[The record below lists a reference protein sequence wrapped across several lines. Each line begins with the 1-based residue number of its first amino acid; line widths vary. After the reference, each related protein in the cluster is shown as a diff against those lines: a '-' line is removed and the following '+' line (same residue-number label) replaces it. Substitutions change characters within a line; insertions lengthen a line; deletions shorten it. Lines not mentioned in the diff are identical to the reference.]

1 MLLATNHTAG
11 SWAAQKAGVLPRSS
25 GEAGHASLEK
35 VFTDY
40 NLSPRP
46 HASSATII
54 VNQTRII
61 NEQESFSRALQQ
73 VGTQIVGHLVNSLLD
88 TLSVSCGQ
96 EDQAW
101 ASSSLTAQLKHPV

>member
-35 VFTDY
+35 VFTNC

-61 NEQESFSRALQQ
+61 NEQESFYRALQLCS
-73 VGTQIVGHLVNSLLD
+73 QIGPSPVLPDPENLKAVVRSLSHREQTPQPLRP
-88 TLSVSCGQ
+88 
-96 EDQAW
+96 
-101 ASSSLTAQLKHPV
+101 AQWM